1 MHSALAP
8 TRRYTVDDLDQFP
21 DDGRLRELVNGEIVE
36 WDVPLWEHAALEA
49 ELTSVMRNF
58 VRERRLG
65 IVSSGE
71 GMVRILGS
79 KHDARGSDIE
89 FCRRG
94 RRSREEAR
102 LPAALTPPDLVV
114 EIISPSDRDDHVQA
128 KIRDWLRAGVLLL
141 WSIDPLT
148 GDTTVYQGDRVSV
161 VPADQTLDGGDVL
174 PGFQVCLGRL
184 MQELREAME

>member
-1 MHSALAP
+1 MGSALAP
-8 TRRYTVDDLDQFP
+8 TRRYTVDDLEQFP
-21 DDGRLRELVNGEIVE
+21 DDGKLRELVHGEIVE
-36 WDVPLWEHAALEA
+36 WDVPSWEHAALEA
-49 ELTSVMRNF
+49 ELTSILRNF
-58 VRERRLG
+58 VRTHRLG

-94 RRSREEAR
+94 RRSRDEAR

-114 EIISPSDRDDHVQA
+114 EIMSVSDRDDRVKA
-128 KIRDWLRAGVLLL
+128 KVRDWLRAGVQLL
-141 WSIDPLT
+141 WYIDPES

-161 VPADQTLDGGDVL
+161 IPADETLDGGDVL
-174 PGFQVCLGRL
+174 PGFQIRLGSVL
-184 MQELREAME
+184 QELREAMG